1 MKLLPK
7 QVQLESAGHS
17 LKTVVI
23 TLSGD
28 QTLDDLVGTPGAWKH
43 IQTDR
48 TVCVHRGCEVHVWSA
63 DGTVLAQS
71 LTVIKAVGGEVWL
84 GAPARLINMEV
95 EGLYEDASHSIIA
108 VGAGYSIRHKRTWA
122 VEQKVYQTVGA
133 AKSELSR
140 RQPVAV

>member
-7 QVQLESAGHS
+7 QVALETAGHS
-17 LKTVVI
+17 LRTVVVN
-23 TLSGD
+23 LSGD

-71 LTVIKAVGGEVWL
+71 LTVLRAVGGEVWL
-84 GAPARLINMEV
+84 GAPTRLITMEV

-108 VGAGYSIRHKRTWA
+108 VGAGFSIRHKRTEA
-122 VEQKVYQTVGA
+122 VEPKVYQTIGA

-140 RQPVAV
+140 RLPIAV